1 MPTINENI
9 AELQQK
15 TTDLITAHTDIK
27 NAIIAKGGTVN
38 DGDKFSDYPEDIAT
52 IKNELTSISIN
63 ENGTYKNGTLD
74 TVTGAEYPIEIV
86 ANGEPIVSMTVDGN
100 TVQDGTPAPTAPVD
114 AIGVGIKSENLFDA
128 TGVAKGRIN
137 SSTGAME
144 YAEDTPTLTYS
155 DTNNEFTITTRYAW
169 RGFVTEYLD
178 LQEKPVFSYI
188 SDDGTF
194 YAFSYAYDINKNYLG
209 AITSTAPTG
218 TKYIRVSIQCSTILT
233 NAKIKNI
240 MLNEGR
246 ERLPYEPYGYYLPT
260 SINGG
265 NDINAYFGNYQ
276 TTRKIKKLVLTGE
289 ETCSATKISNNLYC
303 FSFKYS
309 NVGMTD
315 ILDYD
320 VDMRTI
326 PYPQFISS
334 HFKMKAAPTVFP
346 DEYGNINDGEIGAN
360 SVRTQ
365 DVPSS
370 QVTYNRYFILCAA
383 GYTST
388 TEFKNWLTAQ
398 YQAGTPVT
406 IWYILATPQTTTS
419 SEPLMK
425 IGDYADQLTL
435 TDSDI
440 TLPTVTGNNLV
451 DYDLTVK
458 PSSASISY
466 YKLGVNKTI
475 TSDTLPIEFESTGDN
490 AALLLQGNTT
500 QNDTPTPDNPIQPQG
515 CGDMSSNLWS
525 YHPDTTSGG
534 VRLLWDGEKIN
545 YSNTCTYASN
555 STMTINLKKGTYTL
569 KVNANRIPVENDYSC
584 IDIYHPSSG
593 LLKQVTNRNAVNG
606 KVTFTIDDDL
616 SNASLRIRLDN
627 GTNYDGFE
635 IRPMLNIGETSL
647 PYDVYGQYKIPI
659 SSGSTTTPIYLGEVQ
674 STRQIKKLVLDGTEH
689 WVYRQGEPS
698 NVFFL
703 ETIDVNVVDNHG
715 LCTHY
720 LNQDSGGFDVLQ
732 DKHVLIK
739 LSSTGTK
746 WFLGVRDSD
755 FGLPDFKAYLAAQYT
770 AGTPVTIW
778 YVLATEETGIVNE
791 PLMRIGDYADTLSS
805 VQAQVQ
811 IPTTVGHNT
820 FNVNT
825 TVKPSSTSITYND
838 LNTIGYNEI
847 NVDVPNTYTV
857 EDEGKV
863 VNNATLVAQTAMP
876 TEITANDTY
885 DTTLY
890 NSIIVNVPDIVG
902 HTFIVATIPNAVVT
916 VTNAS
921 NTYTETADNVGE
933 ALFKSVAAGTYNVT
947 ATYDDAVSDT
957 TSITIADHTVTEDTF
972 AKLTIS
978 ASDNTTITVT
988 DGTVTKTLTY
998 TGTPIVQ
1005 YVSLGTWDL
1014 SCVIDDTEIT
1024 RTVLVNSYTNQNI
1037 RLAPPSPPSQV
1048 ISRYVDFTTNT
1059 TTITGDPNTHP
1070 VYMNINRCNVSD
1082 NGTINAYYGDA
1093 SYVEDGSN
1101 GQVMVKIPKFYYK
1114 VTPDE
1119 NGGLNGANIRKCTW
1133 EISETPAD
1141 GFTLHPAFYD
1151 ANGNEIDYFLYGAFD
1166 GVGQR
1171 DSTYG
1176 TSYNTSTDK
1185 LSSVAGS
1192 SYLPT
1197 NSLTRATARTMAT
1210 NRGTGWYSAGV
1221 KQTMAVLMLF
1231 AVEYGFNS
1239 QIAVGQGVVSASAAV
1254 YAGQTTGNITSGT
1267 QDNKTTPVNWRGIE
1281 NLWGNIWDWIDG
1293 LNVNERIP
1301 YFCNTY
1307 TFVDDTSTGYTQ
1319 ISFSLPSSNY
1329 ITAFGYDST
1338 NDWVLLPS
1346 ESSSTANPS
1355 GPIGDYVY
1363 SNSGW
1368 RVARLGGHW
1377 NFGSY
1382 AGAFYWNC
1390 NYASSDAAAS
1400 IGARLMFIPTAA

>member
-1 MPTINENI
+1 MPNTIADNLHRLKATVPAIRNS
-9 AELQQK
+9 
-15 TTDLITAHTDIK
+15 IT
-27 NAIIAKGGTVN
+27 AKGGTVN
-38 DGDKFSDYPEDIAT
+38 AGDGLEEFPADIMS
-52 IKNELTSISIN
+52 IKNDLTSIDIT
-63 ENGTYKNGTLD
+63 ENGTYYSGDETVVTSSTFPVVVNDSNGTPVRHAD
-74 TVTGAEYPIEIV
+74 I
-86 ANGEPIVSMTVDGN
+86 NGN
-100 TVQDGTPAPTAPVD
+100 AVQ
-114 AIGVGIKSENLFDA
+114 S
-128 TGVAKGRIN
+128 
-137 SSTGAME
+137 
-144 YAEDTPTLTYS
+144 DTPTP
-155 DTNNEFTITTRYAW
+155 DNPIMPEVCGDITANMLSVY
-169 RGFVTEYLD
+169 
-178 LQEKPVFSYI
+178 K
-188 SDDGTF
+188 
-194 YAFSYAYDINKNYLG
+194 KNYSINANGVETYNDVAMIYKANVSVSGSTFTLDFG
-209 AITSTAPTG
+209 GLSAGDVVRIHAYTGDIWKEQIASIVITQVPFAFTVASEVDN
-218 TKYIRVSIQCSTILT
+218 IRVSIRKTATDVSLTDGQYIILISSANT
-233 NAKIKNI
+233 TTPI
-240 MLNEGR
+240 
-246 ERLPYEPYGYYLPT
+246 YL
-260 SINGG
+260 GEVE
-265 NDINAYFGNYQ
+265 
-276 TTRKIKKLVLTGE
+276 TTRKVKKLVLDGTE
-289 ETCSATKISNNLYC
+289 EWQTYVSAPNTYRLSISNNQSIGNPAIC
-303 FSFKYS
+303 
-309 NVGMTD
+309 
-315 ILDYD
+315 
-320 VDMRTI
+320 
-326 PYPQFISS
+326 S
-334 HFKMKAAPTVFP
+334 HFVNSPISEITSGKFTVGSTWI
-346 DEYGNINDGEIGAN
+346 YIRYA
-360 SVRTQ
+360 
-365 DVPSS
+365 DVAD
-370 QVTYNRYFILCAA
+370 LAD
-383 GYTST
+383 
-388 TEFKNWLTAQ
+388 FKSYLAQ
-398 YQAGTPVT
+398 QYAAGTPVT
-406 IWYILATPQTTTS
+406 VWYVLAEPETGIVN
-419 SEPLMK
+419 EPLMK
-425 IGDYADQLTL
+425 IGDYADSLSVDVELPLSQNTQNNIDVNTTL
-435 TDSDI
+435 
-440 TLPTVTGNNLV
+440 
-451 DYDLTVK
+451 K
-458 PSSASISY
+458 PSSAS
-466 YKLGVNKTI
+466 
-475 TSDTLPIEFESTGDN
+475 F
-490 AALLLQGNTT
+490 
-500 QNDTPTPDNPIQPQG
+500 
-515 CGDMSSNLWS
+515 
-525 YHPDTTSGG
+525 
-534 VRLLWDGEKIN
+534 
-545 YSNTCTYASN
+545 
-555 STMTINLKKGTYTL
+555 
-569 KVNANRIPVENDYSC
+569 
-584 IDIYHPSSG
+584 
-593 LLKQVTNRNAVNG
+593 
-606 KVTFTIDDDL
+606 
-616 SNASLRIRLDN
+616 
-627 GTNYDGFE
+627 
-635 IRPMLNIGETSL
+635 
-647 PYDVYGQYKIPI
+647 
-659 SSGSTTTPIYLGEVQ
+659 
-674 STRQIKKLVLDGTEH
+674 
-689 WVYRQGEPS
+689 
-698 NVFFL
+698 
-703 ETIDVNVVDNHG
+703 
-715 LCTHY
+715 
-720 LNQDSGGFDVLQ
+720 
-732 DKHVLIK
+732 
-739 LSSTGTK
+739 
-746 WFLGVRDSD
+746 
-755 FGLPDFKAYLAAQYT
+755 
-770 AGTPVTIW
+770 
-778 YVLATEETGIVNE
+778 
-791 PLMRIGDYADTLSS
+791 
-805 VQAQVQ
+805 
-811 IPTTVGHNT
+811 
-820 FNVNT
+820 
-825 TVKPSSTSITYND
+825 TYNRVSEY
-838 LNTIGYNEI
+838 IGYNEI
-847 NVDVPNTYTV
+847 NVDVSNTYTT

-863 VNNATLVAQTAMP
+863 VNNATLVPQTAMS
-876 TEITANDTY
+876 TEITVNGTY